1 MKVFLAN
8 KAQLIRNNVV
18 KNIRGESIMVVNVF
32 LQSIQNVL

>member
-18 KNIRGESIMVVNVF
+18 KNIREESIMVVNVS